1 MVFAARVTLPI
12 IGNELPQEESGF
24 PNLQMASSYD
34 PTHIESFFSV
44 AQAGSLLAASE
55 NGGGSISTLSR
66 HISNLEKQI
75 GSNLFD
81 RRADGMTL
89 TNTGT
94 RLFQFAERLH
104 EAKTGFTLAA
114 DGLDQSV
121 RGTVR
126 IAASTA
132 SAGEILS
139 HSLARL
145 ADEEPGLSFEILAT
159 EKSANLLMGEAD
171 IALRSY
177 KPHQS
182 QLIAKRVGTYKIGLY
197 CSKSYLT
204 RHGQP
209 TTLFDL
215 QEHSLIGDD
224 ANSEFYDG
232 LGGVGFPIG
241 RSGFRFRTDNKLAAW
256 AFLVRGCGIGLAP
269 VGIED
274 AETELVQVLVKEASF
289 DIPLWLVAG
298 PNLRTNTRTRRVF
311 DFLSSEFSR
320 L

>member
-1 MVFAARVTLPI
+1 
-12 IGNELPQEESGF
+12 
-24 PNLQMASSYD
+24 
-34 PTHIESFFSV
+34 PTNIESFFLV

-75 GSNLFD
+75 GNNLFD
-81 RRADGMTL
+81 RRSDGMAL
-89 TNTGT
+89 TETGT
-94 RLFQFAERLH
+94 RLFQHAKRLH
-104 EAKTGFTLAA
+104 EAKFGFALAA
-114 DGLDQSV
+114 DGLDKSV

-145 ADEEPGLSFEILAT
+145 ADQEPGLSFEILAT

-177 KPHQS
+177 EPQQS
-182 QLIAKRVGTYKIGLY
+182 QLIAKRVGKHTIGLY
-197 CSKSYLT
+197 ASQYYLA

-209 TTLFDL
+209 KALVDL

-224 ANSEFYDG
+224 ANAEFYDS
-232 LGGVGFPIG
+232 LAAAGFPIG
-241 RSGFRFRTDNKLAAW
+241 REGFRFRTDNKLAAW
-256 AFLVRGCGIGLAP
+256 SFLVRGCGIGLAP

-274 AETELVQVLVKEASF
+274 AETELMQVLAKEASF

-298 PNLRTNTRTRRVF
+298 PNLRTNARTRRVF
-311 DFLSSEFSR
+311 DFLSLEFAK